1 MNGSEG
7 KINVQKFSGHHMGE
21 TNHGCTGRLSRQHYY
36 VDRGATQ
43 CQWGKEAAR
52 VD

>member
-1 MNGSEG
+1 MYISLVNITWGG
-7 KINVQKFSGHHMGE
+7 G
-21 TNHGCTGRLSRQHYY
+21 THGCTGRLSGQHHC

-43 CQWGKEAAR
+43 RQWGKEAAR